1 MASKGYDKFLKDLNP
16 FSIGLPGT
24 YVLFIMLLVM
34 SVVTGIASVA
44 LINHNSINNS
54 FYYLMASGSVTGIL
68 AIMLPTLLTILIVK
82 AFKRY
87 VDVKYI
93 FFISIIGTISYS
105 IFVLLGSLVY
115 ILTSNIAVASVI
127 ILVGDASIFG
137 WWFFANKVVLGQR
150 KRAVFLAL
158 VQPTLNILLYVPSSR
173 AIFTFSTPFNILL
186 LKLYSGIFI
195 FLLISYAIIYIVDR
209 PYKKSYG
216 FHSFDAVSQM
226 IQNWLFDINISTP
239 FGLNFGTF
247 NDIRT
252 DTLLF
257 KNEKGTIKGIF
268 FAPDIH
274 YGPSGTLG
282 GSNFPYLLERYS
294 ETKYKA
300 PTFIMHCAVD
310 MDNNPISS
318 NQFNAVR
325 DSLDNGVKNSKLTSR
340 KGSQF
345 SMLKSEY
352 GNSRVN
358 ALMFGNVSL
367 VTMTRAPKVTEDVSL
382 ESAVLF
388 RELLDAKLGTSILV
402 DAHNSRYET
411 APKAELDGIKFN
423 SPFAKEYIKAI
434 KALGKPSHKGKSI
447 RMGIASKELYFR
459 LGCPPDIARGNLNVA
474 VFKFNGYSNM
484 LIQANANNIL
494 PTFREGVLRH
504 IKAKYGIDAELYTT
518 DTHAV
523 NSLEF
528 NASNVLGRYTKYQK
542 LVGVLDETIEKALS
556 NVEPVSVYHS
566 RNEMKR
572 FKVWGQDAMENIIA
586 TANSIFGIT
595 RLLVPIIVVVGFI
608 IAAWVILII

>member
-1 MASKGYDKFLKDLNP
+1 MAKGYDKFLKDLNP

-24 YVLFIMLLVM
+24 PMLFLMLLVM
-34 SVVTGIASVA
+34 SVVMGIASVA
-44 LINHNSINNS
+44 LINHNSINTS
-54 FYYLMASGSVTGIL
+54 FYYIAANGSVTGIL
-68 AIMLPTLLTILIVK
+68 AIMLPTLLTIIIVK

-115 ILTSNIAVASVI
+115 ILTNNYAVASVI

-173 AIFTFSTPFNILL
+173 SIFSFSTPFNILL

-195 FLLISYAIIYIVDR
+195 FLLISYAIIYVVDR

-247 NDIRT
+247 TDIRT

-257 KNEKGTIKGIF
+257 RNEKGAIKGIF

-282 GSNFPYLLERYS
+282 GSNFPYMLERHS

-318 NQFNAVR
+318 SQFNAVR
-325 DSLDNGVKNSKLTSR
+325 DSLDNGVRNCSPAGR
-340 KGSQF
+340 KGFRF
-345 SMLKSEY
+345 SLLKSEH
-352 GNSRVN
+352 GNSKIN

-411 APKAELDGIKFN
+411 APKPELDGVKFN
-423 SPFAKEYIKAI
+423 SPFAKEYVKAI
-434 KALGKPSHKGKSI
+434 KAIGSTAHKSKAV

-459 LGCPPDIARGNLNVA
+459 LGCPEDIAHGNLNIA
-474 VFKFNGYSNM
+474 VFKFNGYSHM
-484 LIQANANNIL
+484 LMQVNANNVL
-494 PTFREGVLRH
+494 PTLREALIRH
-504 IKAKYGIDAELYTT
+504 VKEKYKIDAELYTT

-542 LVGVLDETIEKALS
+542 LVGVFDETIEKALS
-556 NVEPVSVYHS
+556 NVEQVSVYHS
-566 RNEMKR
+566 RNEIRK
-572 FKVWGQDAMENIIA
+572 FKVWGQNAMENIIA
-586 TANSIFGIT
+586 IANSIFGIT
-595 RLLVPIIVVVGFI
+595 RLLVPIIVVIGFI